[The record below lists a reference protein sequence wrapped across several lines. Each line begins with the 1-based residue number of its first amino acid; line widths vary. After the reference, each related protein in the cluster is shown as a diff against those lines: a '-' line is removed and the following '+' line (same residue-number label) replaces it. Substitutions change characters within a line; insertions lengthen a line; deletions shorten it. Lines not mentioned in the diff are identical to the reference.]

1 VTAVHAGSAG
11 ELREKERRSQEIG
24 RKIAALLNE
33 AAAIA
38 PGAVSANVTGLGF
51 RIRGAGGGFRAD
63 TR

>member
-1 VTAVHAGSAG
+1 MHTGGAD
-11 ELREKERRSQEIG
+11 ELREKEHRSQEIG

-38 PGAVSANVTGLGF
+38 PGAVSANVTGLAW
-51 RIRGAGGGFRAD
+51 RIRGAGGGFHAD

>member
-1 VTAVHAGSAG
+1 MHTGSAD

-24 RKIAALLNE
+24 RQIADLLNE
-33 AAAIA
+33 ADRIA

-51 RIRGAGGGFRAD
+51 TIRGRGGGFRAD

>member
-1 VTAVHAGSAG
+1 MHTGSAD

-24 RKIAALLNE
+24 QKIAALLNE
-33 AAAIA
+33 AAVIA

-51 RIRGAGGGFRAD
+51 SIRGTGGGFRAD